1 VAQHHLRYSITDF
14 LFALAKVIII
24 GIMLFPLLT
33 LLVGLA
39 VVILLAAALGV
50 ILECLRGDTDVK
62 KIEQDETERLDES
75 CPSLVAEKPETAP
88 DESRSRKARA
98 KKSSAARHKVNS
110 LPRTSASPSNPLA
123 SPPL

>member
-1 VAQHHLRYSITDF
+1 MTALKGLMAELRSLWRRAF
-14 LFALAKVIII
+14 SRGRCCSA
-24 GIMLFPLLT
+24 GC
-33 LLVGLA
+33 GLA